1 MLKVILINDRCRIL
15 LKTCLHDTY
24 IYTYLNYNYGMLI
37 SACKSLSSNNESA
50 ILKLSFHIVNRALES
65 FCYQR
70 NKLRHVLKLMN

>member
-1 MLKVILINDRCRIL
+1 
-15 LKTCLHDTY
+15 
-24 IYTYLNYNYGMLI
+24 MLI

-70 NKLRHVLKLMN
+70 NKLSHVLKLMN